1 MIIKMKRITVL
12 GLKSHTE
19 TIIDQLQ
26 NTGLVHITHITPPE
40 SPKLEQIADKIF
52 LAEVALQKI
61 PNTDTKQSEPADVDK
76 TVEWVFKTSE
86 EQDSIDD
93 EIGIL
98 ELEEKR
104 ISFLGDFNPDEI
116 SELEKKGVF
125 IDLYE
130 IPRKKLNNNNTY
142 AGNIVYHYLGESIDN
157 IHVIAVISYKNRTK
171 PDLEKFDLPRVSP
184 KQLKE
189 NLKTKRDEYKK
200 LDSQIAGC
208 SQYYSSIN
216 RHLSELKSQLD
227 FEQVRCGVGS
237 DEKVVYLR
245 GYCPVNKLALLK
257 DCAIQNK
264 WGILIE
270 DPPKGESPP
279 TLVQN
284 PAWIRIINPVFRLLN
299 TVPGY
304 RELDISAVFLVFFS
318 IFFGMLIGD
327 AGYGVLFLAAT
338 AFAQIKFGNKI
349 RQKDPFYLMYILST
363 VTILWGAVTGN
374 WFGVFFLSQII
385 PFNLFI
391 IPQLN
396 AYEGESQDLVMSI
409 SFYIAAIH
417 LSIAH
422 IMVIFK
428 NISLGNLLSNTGWV
442 LMVWVMF
449 FIAQNQ
455 VLGRDFPWF
464 FIYLIITAVLL
475 IFVFSFLERS
485 PEKGISELLIA
496 DIILATINTFAD
508 TISYIRLFAVGLAT
522 LAVAQSFNEI
532 ATGIGFGNIISG
544 LGSAL
549 ILVTGHA
556 LNIAL
561 AAMAVIVHGIR
572 LNMLEFSGHVGNT
585 WSGYKYNPFRK
596 RTVANR

>member
-1 MIIKMKRITVL
+1 
-12 GLKSHTE
+12 
-19 TIIDQLQ
+19 
-26 NTGLVHITHITPPE
+26 
-40 SPKLEQIADKIF
+40 
-52 LAEVALQKI
+52 
-61 PNTDTKQSEPADVDK
+61 
-76 TVEWVFKTSE
+76 
-86 EQDSIDD
+86 
-93 EIGIL
+93 
-98 ELEEKR
+98 
-104 ISFLGDFNPDEI
+104 
-116 SELEKKGVF
+116 
-125 IDLYE
+125 
-130 IPRKKLNNNNTY
+130 
-142 AGNIVYHYLGESIDN
+142 
-157 IHVIAVISYKNRTK
+157 
-171 PDLEKFDLPRVSP
+171 
-184 KQLKE
+184 
-189 NLKTKRDEYKK
+189 
-200 LDSQIAGC
+200 
-208 SQYYSSIN
+208 
-216 RHLSELKSQLD
+216 
-227 FEQVRCGVGS
+227 
-237 DEKVVYLR
+237 
-245 GYCPVNKLALLK
+245 
-257 DCAIQNK
+257 
-264 WGILIE
+264 
-270 DPPKGESPP
+270 
-279 TLVQN
+279 
-284 PAWIRIINPVFRLLN
+284 
-299 TVPGY
+299 
-304 RELDISAVFLVFFS
+304 
-318 IFFGMLIGD
+318 
-327 AGYGVLFLAAT
+327 
-338 AFAQIKFGNKI
+338 
-349 RQKDPFYLMYILST
+349 
-363 VTILWGAVTGN
+363 
-374 WFGVFFLSQII
+374 
-385 PFNLFI
+385 
-391 IPQLN
+391 
-396 AYEGESQDLVMSI
+396 MSI